1 MPSIDEVLDSFKQA
15 TLPVLHDLN
24 EFLSPFAAVLP
35 DRRYGHSLLQFV
47 PGMLAA
53 RSPQVSQAAAHAPER
68 EASSWS
74 LAKCIYRLLDTPE
87 FSHRTWLK
95 LLYVDARRVAQGGQ
109 VERVLVALDPVNFEE
124 PYARKLEH
132 LSRVWKSTP
141 PGSLTDRR
149 QRVTHGYPAVLA
161 YTVNLPQPTIPY
173 ARWFSYTSPE
183 FLSENME
190 LRRAVRTVR
199 TVLAGQPV
207 CFIADAGLDDQQF
220 FKYCGAQ
227 QVEFIVF

>member
-15 TLPVLHDLN
+15 TLPMLN
-24 EFLSPFAAVLP
+24 DVKMFLSPFAAALP
-35 DRRYGHSLLQFV
+35 DRRYGHSVMQFV
-47 PGMLAA
+47 PGRLAA

-74 LAKCIYRLLDTPE
+74 LVKCIYRLLDTPE

-95 LLYVDARRVAQGGQ
+95 QLYLDARRVAQATER
-109 VERVLVALDPVNFEE
+109 ERVLVALDPVNFEE

-183 FLSENME
+183 FVSENIRVYRSLNLPPYTVVIFVKTALLPPYMV
-190 LRRAVRTVR
+190 VRVK
-199 TVLAGQPV
+199 L
-207 CFIADAGLDDQQF
+207 L
-220 FKYCGAQ
+220 
-227 QVEFIVF
+227 